1 LNNHESYAIGIVDL
15 VDSTGYFPEGSESL
29 GKEAKRRH
37 NEISSHILKKYNQE
51 TEPPKGDGFLFWGKD
66 PIQSCLA
73 SIDVIKRIKTEVI
86 HHSKEDK
93 PYNMATKIVL
103 TKGLIETKED
113 EKDLTHG
120 QAAHKCQRIMD
131 AAWQK
136 QSLSDCR

>member
-1 LNNHESYAIGIVDL
+1 MKNHESYAIGIIDL
-15 VDSTGYFPEGSESL
+15 VDSTKYFPVGGESL

-37 NEISSHILKKYNQE
+37 NEIASHIFKKYNQG

-86 HHSKEDK
+86 YPSKEDK

-103 TKGLIETKED
+103 TKGLIETRED
-113 EKDLTHG
+113 EKDL
-120 QAAHKCQRIMD
+120 
-131 AAWQK
+131 
-136 QSLSDCR
+136 SY